1 MRIIVGLLVS
11 ALLFEPV
18 TLLASQSSRQAL
30 FKIERNKNA
39 NIVQYDAQIGTD
51 GKLERNRPIVVYWV
65 RLAEQGQIKKLS
77 WIQKTFAYG
86 FRADHDRESD
96 SVSLDMYI
104 DIGQPIKVQ
113 YENGLYRAMVK
124 INGKSS
130 QLVKIF
136 IHAHGKGLSTRVDYI
151 ELYGADLSTGDDTYL
166 RFIP

>member
-1 MRIIVGLLVS
+1 MRIIVGLLVF

-18 TLLASQSSRQAL
+18 TLLANQSSRQPL

-39 NIVQYDAQIGTD
+39 NIVQYDVQIGPD
-51 GKLERNRPIVVYWV
+51 GKLERNRPIVVYWI

-86 FRADHDRESD
+86 FRAGHDRESD

-113 YENGLYRAMVK
+113 YKNGLYRAMVK

-151 ELYGADLSTGDDTYL
+151 ELYGTDLSTGDDTYL